1 MTREELA
8 RRLLNACAEVKS
20 AEAELT
26 EIDSRFGDADHGL
39 TMHKICTA
47 IENAVRSGAGGVKAM
62 LTEAADAVMGLNG
75 GSAVPLWNSWLDG
88 MAEGAPEAD
97 ALDIDAIKAVF
108 AAGFEELDDM
118 SGAKVGGLHRRGR
131 GGAFHS
137 RGGGGGAGRGGQRQL
152 CLQIRAREE
161 LRRKDHRHAGR
172 GSRVHGEVFYGA
184 CKVTA
189 GSCTAHSGQ
198 NRDDNL

>member
-1 MTREELA
+1 MTREEFA
-8 RRLLNACAEVKS
+8 GRLLNACAEVKS

-47 IENAVRSGAGGVKAM
+47 IENAVGSGAGDVKAM

-88 MAEGAPEAD
+88 MAEGAPETD

-118 SGAKVGGLHRRGR
+118 SGAARWTFRQWATFLPRRPGSS
-131 GGAFHS
+131 FS
-137 RGGGGGAGRGGQRQL
+137 RR
-152 CLQIRAREE
+152 C
-161 LRRKDHRHAGR
+161 RRRTRDT
-172 GSRVHGEVFYGA
+172 A
-184 CKVTA
+184 C
-189 GSCTAHSGQ
+189 CC
-198 NRDDNL
+198 

>member
-1 MTREELA
+1 MTREEFA
-8 RRLLNACAEVKS
+8 GRLLNACAEVKS

-47 IENAVRSGAGGVKAM
+47 IENAVGSGAGDVKAM

-88 MAEGAPEAD
+88 MAEGAPETD
-97 ALDIDAIKAVF
+97 ALKAVF

-118 SGAKVGGLHRRGR
+118 SGAKVGDKTMMDALIPASEAIAAYTGADEAELFNLAAAAAAKGAADSANYVSKFGR
-131 GGAFHS
+131 AKS
-137 RGGGGGAGRGGQRQL
+137 
-152 CLQIRAREE
+152 
-161 LRRKDHRHAGR
+161 
-172 GSRVHGEVFYGA
+172 YGA
-184 CKVTA
+184 KTIGTPDA
-189 GSCTAHSGQ
+189 GAVSMAKFFTGLAK
-198 NRDDNL
+198 

>member
-1 MTREELA
+1 MTKEEFA
-8 RRLLNACAEVKS
+8 RRLTNACDAVIQ

-47 IENAVRSGAGGVKAM
+47 IENAVRSGAGDVKAM

-118 SGAKVGGLHRRGR
+118 SGAKVGDKTMMDALIPASEAIAAYTGADEAELFTLAAEAAAKGAADSANYVSKFGR
-131 GGAFHS
+131 AKS
-137 RGGGGGAGRGGQRQL
+137 
-152 CLQIRAREE
+152 
-161 LRRKDHRHAGR
+161 
-172 GSRVHGEVFYGA
+172 YGA
-184 CKVTA
+184 KTIGTPDA
-189 GSCTAHSGQ
+189 GAVSMAKFFTGLAK
-198 NRDDNL
+198 